1 MLINPVC
8 YLFIFFK
15 YEVMHDKT
23 KPYQL
28 NKGNKEEEMKHLK
41 GKINVYS

>member
-8 YLFIFFK
+8 YFIFFNVK
-15 YEVMHDKT
+15 LCMTKT
-23 KPYQL
+23 KPNQL
-28 NKGNKEEEMKHLK
+28 NKGNKEEEMKHLR